1 LSRIH
6 IFGASASGTTT
17 LGAAVAARL
26 GLAHLDTD
34 HFFWLPTEPPFTA
47 QRPAPERVAML
58 RAAVDAASRGWT
70 LSGSLMGWGDGFV
83 AEFGRS
89 LARHRAWL
97 ASLPCRVI
105 ELDGA
110 ADLAGSVDAVVQA
123 AGAA

>member
-83 AEFGRS
+83 AEF
-89 LARHRAWL
+89 
-97 ASLPCRVI
+97 
-105 ELDGA
+105 
-110 ADLAGSVDAVVQA
+110 DLAVFIFTAPELRLPRLLERERRR
-123 AGAA
+123 